1 MHAGLFEKSN
11 LIRLVCYFQH
21 GFLVCFGTRVYF
33 KIAMFV
39 FFLFNTC
46 IDSKD
51 SYSIKL
57 VFIVKTSMLLYNLIT
72 TYRFIFGFWPNNLAL
87 YCWHE
92 ETNDNEYCHEDPQEP
107 IHGLSTTTYPF
118 DHWRQWLWK
127 LLSLFLLK
135 KHACCFFFFFCPNL
149 D

>member
-11 LIRLVCYFQH
+11 LIRLVCYFRH
-21 GFLVCFGTRVYF
+21 GFLVWFGTRVYF

-72 TYRFIFGFWPNNLAL
+72 TYRFIFGF
-87 YCWHE
+87 
-92 ETNDNEYCHEDPQEP
+92 
-107 IHGLSTTTYPF
+107 
-118 DHWRQWLWK
+118 
-127 LLSLFLLK
+127 
-135 KHACCFFFFFCPNL
+135 
-149 D
+149 

>member
-1 MHAGLFEKSN
+1 MVSLFGS
-11 LIRLVCYFQH
+11 
-21 GFLVCFGTRVYF
+21 GRVYF

-92 ETNDNEYCHEDPQEP
+92 EINDNEYCHEDPQEP
-107 IHGLSTTTYPF
+107 IHGLSFSANHFHVNPSTQLIHSTIEDNDFESCYF
-118 DHWRQWLWK
+118 
-127 LLSLFLLK
+127 SLYSRNM
-135 KHACCFFFFFCPNL
+135 HAVLFIIFFCPNL